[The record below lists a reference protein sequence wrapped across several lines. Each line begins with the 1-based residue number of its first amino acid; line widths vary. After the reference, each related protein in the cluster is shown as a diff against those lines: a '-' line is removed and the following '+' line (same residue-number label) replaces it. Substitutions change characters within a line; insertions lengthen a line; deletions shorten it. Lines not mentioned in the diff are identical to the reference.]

1 MQQQSKSDIEHEH
14 VEWNQPASEQDAK
27 TRPPPMAMLKKTLPG
42 P

>member
-27 TRPPPMAMLKKTLPG
+27 TRPHMAMLKKSLPG